1 MKVAIEVNTLRRIA
15 SVSSMLV
22 ANMAFVATPMCG
34 ILADEIDPSTGWYLK
49 ASCSDSFYGASTNMM
64 YWAKGSPSGES
75 GVSTV
80 GLSEGENYFVEG
92 GKRFTTSREEGHVFP
107 GASLTIGNDSSG
119 AILCLRGKS
128 QTYRN
133 LILNRGSV
141 THTISRSTERNI
153 NSYDN
158 LLGETT
164 VKSRKE
170 DPVVVNAAYQNLW
183 MIWAGKLIG
192 DEDAGMSIGSPD
204 GTKTNMLVSV
214 TNAASYY
221 GDIVVTSKFV
231 NTGKVFGSGLGVD
244 GPIPGTV
251 RIKGGSIIKPY
262 NQQAVADLGELHMD
276 EGTEMRFVYDSSAM
290 TGGLI
295 RVSRAL
301 TLPGKVRVRA
311 LTGAVSTRWTP
322 AVSTTGEEV
331 RSPFLVG
338 PPGVRIDSD
347 TFEFVPEP
355 DFEPQKADKIYPQ
368 RVRFETET
376 DPVSG
381 RDTVYAVIEPIV
393 EMTKAQDDVRTNA
406 DALNQGTALTNAT
419 FWSDGRVP
427 HTNAHYVIN
436 KRLLS
441 PYESDVEYEFPGK
454 SLLFYKGAF
463 TVFGTNHRLNIP
475 DFQMASGI
483 RQGQFATVTIC
494 GGLVRL
500 CGEQVSMRSWGN
512 KTLTIESEIVGAAN
526 LRLEGEGVTSSSH
539 GHFAF
544 TGLNTNW
551 FGKIAVVAPNNASVD
566 DWNTDYLT
574 IHLYDGRNLG
584 GRLAEFDYG
593 ALELGRLCDLYA
605 HTNVT
610 LDAAANRGIFLSH
623 EQGARISVDEGYTLD
638 CRWPISFNGPLYKTQ
653 TGTLALGGGVKFCEV
668 EGAVTNIT
676 DTLPNDPSKRLLVVT
691 NGTLKALTHDCVN
704 GLTVALATNATTLL
718 ALDFVEENGNL
729 KKYGFYNVKTDTPF
743 EAGKP
748 INIQL
753 NGIDGEKVKEWGG
766 YKQGLV
772 TVKTTAAN
780 VLGMDELINFKKPVV
795 SGIPNVR
802 LVRDDDPDTGLT
814 TYSAYCKFVGMQM
827 IFR

>member
-1 MKVAIEVNTLRRIA
+1 MKVAREVNTKMRIA
-15 SVSSMLV
+15 SVSAMLV
-22 ANMAFVATPMCG
+22 ANMSFVATPMCG

-64 YWAKGSPSGES
+64 YWAKGSPSGET

-80 GLSEGENYFVEG
+80 GLTEGENYFVEG
-92 GKRFTTSREEGHVFP
+92 GKRFTAFKVEGHVFP
-107 GASLTIGNDSSG
+107 GASLTIGNDTSD

-128 QTYRN
+128 QTFRS
-133 LILNRGSV
+133 LILKRGYV
-141 THTISRSTERNI
+141 THTIARSSEGKI
-153 NSYDN
+153 NAYAN

-164 VKSRKE
+164 VKSTKE
-170 DPVVVNAAYQNLW
+170 CPVVVNAAYQNLW
-183 MIWAGKLIG
+183 MVWAGKLIG
-192 DEDAGMSIGSPD
+192 DANAGMSIGSPE
-204 GTKTNMLVSV
+204 GTKTNMLVSI
-214 TNAASYY
+214 TNAATYY
-221 GDIVVTSKFV
+221 GDIVVTSKFT
-231 NTGKVFGSGLGVD
+231 NAGKAFGSGLGVD

-276 EGTEMRFVYDSSAM
+276 EGTEMRFVYDSSTM

-301 TLPGKVRVRA
+301 TLPEKVRVRA

-322 AVSTTGEEV
+322 TVSTTGEEV
-331 RSPFLVG
+331 RSPFLIG
-338 PPGVRIDSD
+338 PPGVRIDP
-347 TFEFVPEP
+347 TVFEFVPEP
-355 DFEPQKADKIYPQ
+355 TFEPQKADGIYPQ
-368 RVRFETET
+368 RVHFETET

-381 RDTVYAVIEPIV
+381 RDTVYAVLEPIV
-393 EMTKAQDDVRTNA
+393 EMVKAQSDERTNA
-406 DALNQGTALTNAT
+406 GALKQGTALTNAT

-427 HTNAHYVIN
+427 HANAHYVIN
-436 KRLLS
+436 KKLLS
-441 PYESDVEYEFPGK
+441 PYESDVEYVFPGK
-454 SLLFYKGAF
+454 SLLFYKGRF
-463 TVFGTNHRLNIP
+463 NVFGTNHRLNIP

-500 CGEQVSMRSWGN
+500 CGEQVSMSSWGN

-526 LRLEGEGVTSSSH
+526 LRLEGETSTSSAH

-551 FGKIAVVAPNNASVD
+551 FGKISVVAPNNASVD
-566 DWNTDYLT
+566 DWKTDYLT

-593 ALELGRLCDLYA
+593 ALALGRLCDLYA

-610 LDAAANRGIFLSH
+610 LGAAENRGIFLSH

-638 CRWPISFNGPLYKTQ
+638 CRWPITFNGPLYKTQ
-653 TGTLALGGGVKFCEV
+653 AGTLALGGGVKFYEV
-668 EGAVTNIT
+668 VGAVTNIT

-691 NGTLKALTHDCVN
+691 NGTLKALSHDCVN
-704 GLTVALATNATTLL
+704 GLTIALAPNETTSL
-718 ALDFVEENGNL
+718 ALDFVWEDGNL
-729 KKYGFYNVKTDTPF
+729 KKYGFYNVKTDAPF

-753 NGIDGEKVKEWGG
+753 NGIDGEKVRECGE

-780 VLGMDELINFKKPVV
+780 VLGMDELVNFKKPVV
-795 SGIPNVR
+795 SGIRNVR
-802 LVRDDDPDTGLT
+802 LVREDNPDTGLT
-814 TYSAYCKFVGMQM
+814 TYSAYWKLVGMQI